1 MLRTVFIIVQFRN
14 LKAGKFGRCDGVR
27 VQAQIRRSGAGSVPD
42 WGRQSGTGLMKTNS
56 CGPRKNEA
64 EDISGVFTRALL

>member
-27 VQAQIRRSGAGSVPD
+27 VQAQIRGTGAGSIPD
-42 WGRQSGTGLMKTNS
+42 WGLQSGTGLMKTVW
-56 CGPRKNEA
+56 CGRKKMEA
-64 EDISGVFTRALL
+64 EDVSGVFTRALL